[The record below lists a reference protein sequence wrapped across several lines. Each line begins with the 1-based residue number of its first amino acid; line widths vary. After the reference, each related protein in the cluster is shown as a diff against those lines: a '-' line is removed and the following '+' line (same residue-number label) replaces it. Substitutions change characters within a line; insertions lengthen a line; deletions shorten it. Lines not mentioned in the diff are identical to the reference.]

1 MCGVVKYRVEK
12 DGESHPFLVAEE
24 SHEYRLSIVNSPENA
39 VDLVNS
45 IFRLKNQAEEYVYML
60 ASDSKGSVIG
70 VFEVSH
76 GTVNRSLCSSREI
89 YLRALISGASSI
101 IVIHNHPSGD
111 ASPSDVDIAI
121 YNRLLEA
128 GTIMGVDLSDFI
140 IVGDDYY
147 SFREKEEW
155 NFRGV

>member
-24 SHEYRLSIVNSPENA
+24 SHEYRLSIINSPENA
-39 VDLVNS
+39 VDLVNN

-76 GTVNRSLCSSREI
+76 GTVNRFSVFIPGDLFKSSYI
-89 YLRALISGASSI
+89 WSKFDNSY
-101 IVIHNHPSGD
+101 
-111 ASPSDVDIAI
+111 
-121 YNRLLEA
+121 
-128 GTIMGVDLSDFI
+128 T
-140 IVGDDYY
+140 
-147 SFREKEEW
+147 
-155 NFRGV
+155 